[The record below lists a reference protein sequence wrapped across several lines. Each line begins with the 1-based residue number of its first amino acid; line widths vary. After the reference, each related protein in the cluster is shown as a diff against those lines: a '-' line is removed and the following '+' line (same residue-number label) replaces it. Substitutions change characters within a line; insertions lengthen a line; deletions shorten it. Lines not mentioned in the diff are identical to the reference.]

1 MSDTMTGTAR
11 RDSSWALPS
20 RRLLCI
26 AVLLFATALVYAP
39 SSIAL
44 GRLWVDTADKAY
56 THGFLI
62 LIISLWLLARDR
74 ERLDAAPIRPEPL
87 ALPALLI
94 ASAAWVFFWRASVQ
108 DLHLLLL
115 PVLALTAILAAFGRA
130 VARIAAFPLLFL
142 DFAMPIWSDLHH
154 PLQLLSIK
162 AIGALIWLTGLPA
175 YVTGDLIHL
184 PAGVLEIEEG
194 CSGLHFLM
202 VGLAMATLYGEV
214 SHDPP
219 RLRLLWIT
227 LMGALALVANWTRI
241 FVIAVAA
248 YATDM
253 RTFLVTVDHY
263 WFGWGLFA
271 VFFAGFLWIAGR
283 LAPAPHG
290 KDRLTDSA
298 AAQHMAT
305 PGVNAARVLLALGC
319 LLVLPLVVYLADSLS
334 TATETGVAIEW
345 PNVPGGWHVES
356 AGASADWSPEFR
368 NPTSISQR
376 RYLDARDEPIELFTV
391 AYRAQR
397 QGAKLL
403 RYGNSLLGSRG
414 TPQLIR
420 DRIVDSPTGSWREML
435 VLDSS
440 GDQWLIWSRYRI
452 GSRNFVRPRLSQLW
466 YGVAALAGDPVS
478 SLSAMRARC
487 EPSCDAARERLAAAS
502 SLLPSVQSAPSNG
515 NGT

>member
-1 MSDTMTGTAR
+1 MTGTAR
-11 RDSSWALPS
+11 RDFSWALPS

-44 GRLWVDTADKAY
+44 GRLWVDSADKAY

-142 DFAMPIWSDLHH
+142 DFAMPIWSDLHY

-202 VGLAMATLYGEV
+202 VGLAMATLYGEI
-214 SHDPP
+214 SRDPL
-219 RLRLLWIT
+219 RLRLLWIA

-290 KDRLTDSA
+290 KDRPTGSA
-298 AAQHMAT
+298 AAPHRAT
-305 PGVNAARVLLALGC
+305 PDVDVARVLVALGC
-319 LLVLPLVVYLADSLS
+319 LLVLPLVVYLADSLR
-334 TATETGVAIEW
+334 TGTETGVAIEW
-345 PNVPGGWHVES
+345 PNVTGGWHVES

-376 RYLDARDEPIELFTV
+376 RYLDARDEPVESVHGGVPRAAPGRQAPAVRKFTAGLPRHV
-391 AYRAQR
+391 AAHP
-397 QGAKLL
+397 G
-403 RYGNSLLGSRG
+403 
-414 TPQLIR
+414 R
-420 DRIVDSPTGSWREML
+420 DREQPAGPWREML

-440 GDQWLIWSRYRI
+440 GTQWLIWSRYRI

-466 YGVAALAGDPVS
+466 YGIAALAGDPVS
-478 SLSAMRARC
+478 SLSAMRAHC

-502 SLLPSVQSAPSNG
+502 SLLPSVHPAPSNG